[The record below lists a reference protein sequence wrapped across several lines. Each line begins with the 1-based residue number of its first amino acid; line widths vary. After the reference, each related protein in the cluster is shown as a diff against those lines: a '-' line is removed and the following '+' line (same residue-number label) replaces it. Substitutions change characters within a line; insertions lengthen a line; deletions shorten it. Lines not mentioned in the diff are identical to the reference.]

1 MAQKY
6 PSCFRHQQNGEGN
19 IVAYTGAIDNDAENS
34 NNAKTKYVEDAV
46 NALLNKGQPAVTVTK
61 AIGCRIAWKK
71 RSRDVYGLKMLSSIA
86 VFNCIF

>member
-6 PSCFRHQQNGEGN
+6 PHVFVTSKTAKGN

-34 NNAKTKYVEDAV
+34 NSAKTKYVEDAV

-71 RSRDVYGLKMLSSIA
+71 TQ
-86 VFNCIF
+86 